1 MFSIRYSFYLEL
13 FIVHEVYSRL
23 EALFTDLVNV
33 SLKMTVHVLNAQA
46 VYLNNE
52 RVSFI
57 VE

>member
-13 FIVHEVYSRL
+13 FIVHKVYSRL